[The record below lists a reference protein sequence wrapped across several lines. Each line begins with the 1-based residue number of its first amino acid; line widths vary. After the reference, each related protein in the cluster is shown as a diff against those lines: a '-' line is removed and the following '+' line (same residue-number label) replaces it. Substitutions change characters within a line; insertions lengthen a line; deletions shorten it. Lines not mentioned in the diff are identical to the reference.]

1 AVTVVARSFLV
12 GHLFGAHL
20 IEALS
25 AAEAREGMALGNQF
39 IRVLLINFTPFALTI
54 RTVRAAHIR
63 AFIPFDTEPAQ
74 RIIDLLFRLPRR
86 AQLVGVL
93 NAQDELTAM
102 LTGETQVEQRDI
114 RGADVRIA
122 SRRRRDTGTNG
133 GH

>member
-1 AVTVVARSFLV
+1 
-12 GHLFGAHL
+12 
-20 IEALS
+20 
-25 AAEAREGMALGNQF
+25 NQL

-63 AFIPFDTEPAQ
+63 AFVPFDTEPAQ

-102 LTGETQVEQRDI
+102 LAGETQVEQRDI
-114 RGADVRIA
+114 SGADVRMA
-122 SRRRRDTGTNG
+122 SRRRRDRGTNG
-133 GH
+133 GHGDSRSGG